1 MVDIIARALA
11 LQKNSGQS
19 GGVSEEWVENRI
31 KELTIINSP
40 ISKISESSN
49 IISGEW
55 SLTENADVSNSDVAT
70 YVTIISLPSGYTGI
84 PVTIIKDERGF
95 LNNVATRI
103 EGSSLYVYSNLV
115 SSSDQIIIKL

>member
-103 EGSSLYVYSNLV
+103 EGSFLYVYSNLL

>member
-103 EGSSLYVYSNLV
+103 EGSFLYVYSNSV